1 MPRNRNDRKQANE
14 MIEKAYHDRDGQIW
28 IDGEFV
34 DWRESKVHVLTHSL
48 HYGSAVFEGNR
59 AYEGQVFRLED
70 HTQRLINSAKY
81 MGYEIPFSSDQINAA
96 CKETL
101 AKSGLGDA
109 YMRPFAW
116 RGSDMMGVASKNNKI
131 HLGVACWH
139 WGSYFEDKMKGIR
152 MCIADWK
159 RPAPDTIPC
168 KSKGAGLYMICTLS
182 KDAAQAKGFDD
193 ALMFD
198 YRGRVAECTGA
209 HIFLIR
215 GHELHTPTNDILLE
229 GITHDTV
236 VKLAKKRGYKVYK
249 RDIYPAELDHFDECF
264 VVGTAAEVTPVRE
277 IQGIKYTPGEVC
289 HALASDYDQ
298 LVRGKIS
305 I

>member
-1 MPRNRNDRKQANE
+1 

-59 AYEGQVFRLED
+59 AYEGKVFRLED
-70 HTQRLINSAKY
+70 HTQRLIKSANY
-81 MGYEIPFSSDQINAA
+81 MGYEIPYTADQINAA

-116 RGSDMMGVASKNNKI
+116 RGSDMMGVASKNNRI

-139 WGSYFEDKMKGIR
+139 WGNYFEDKMKGIR
-152 MCIADWK
+152 LCIADWK

-182 KDAAQAKGFDD
+182 KDAAQAKGYDD
-193 ALMFD
+193 ALMYD
-198 YRGRVAECTGA
+198 YKGRVAECTGA

-215 GHELHTPTNDILLE
+215 GNELHTPTNDILLE
-229 GITHDTV
+229 GITHDSV
-236 VKLAKKRGYKVYK
+236 VKLAEKRGYKVFK

-298 LVRGKIS
+298 LVRGKLS

>member
-1 MPRNRNDRKQANE
+1 

-70 HTQRLINSAKY
+70 HTQRLIKSANY
-81 MGYEIPFSSDQINAA
+81 MGYEIPYTADQINAA

-116 RGSDMMGVASKNNKI
+116 RGSDMMGVASKNNRI

-139 WGSYFEDKMKGIR
+139 WGNYFEDKMKGIR
-152 MCIADWK
+152 LCIADWK

-182 KDAAQAKGFDD
+182 KDAAQAKGYDD
-193 ALMFD
+193 ALMYD
-198 YRGRVAECTGA
+198 YKGRVAECTGA

-215 GHELHTPTNDILLE
+215 GKELHTPTNDILLE
-229 GITHDTV
+229 GITHDSV
-236 VKLAKKRGYKVYK
+236 VKLAEKRGYKVFK

-277 IQGIKYTPGEVC
+277 IQGIKIYTGRSLPRSC
-289 HALASDYDQ
+289 LR
-298 LVRGKIS
+298 L
-305 I
+305 

>member
-1 MPRNRNDRKQANE
+1 
-14 MIEKAYHDRDGQIW
+14 MIEKAYHDRNGQIW

-59 AYEGQVFRLED
+59 AYEGEVFRLED
-70 HTQRLINSAKY
+70 HTQRLINSAKL
-81 MGYEIPFSSDQINAA
+81 MGYEIPYTVDQINAA
-96 CKETL
+96 CKNTL

-182 KDAAQAKGFDD
+182 KDAAQAKGYDD

-198 YRGRVAECTGA
+198 YKGRIAECTGA
-209 HIFLIR
+209 HIFFIR

-229 GITHDTV
+229 GITHDTL
-236 VKLAKKRGYKVYK
+236 VKLAEKRGYKVFK
-249 RDIYPAELDHFDECF
+249 RDIYPAEMEHFEECF

-277 IQGIKYTPGEVC
+277 IQGIHYTPGEVC

>member
-1 MPRNRNDRKQANE
+1 

-70 HTQRLINSAKY
+70 HTQRLIKSANY
-81 MGYEIPFSSDQINAA
+81 MGYEIPYTADQINAA

-116 RGSDMMGVASKNNKI
+116 RGSDMMGVASKNNRI

-139 WGSYFEDKMKGIR
+139 WGNYFEDKMKGIR
-152 MCIADWK
+152 LCIADWK

-182 KDAAQAKGFDD
+182 KDAAQAKGYDD
-193 ALMFD
+193 ALMYD
-198 YRGRVAECTGA
+198 YKGRVAECTGA

-215 GHELHTPTNDILLE
+215 GKELHTPTNDILLE
-229 GITHDTV
+229 GITHDSV
-236 VKLAKKRGYKVYK
+236 VKLAEKRGYKVFK

-298 LVRGKIS
+298 LVRGKLS

>member
-1 MPRNRNDRKQANE
+1 
-14 MIEKAYHDRDGQIW
+14 MIEKAYHDRDGHIW
-28 IDGEFV
+28 MDGEFV
-34 DWRESKVHVLTHSL
+34 DWRETKVHLLTHSL

-59 AYEGQVFRLED
+59 AYGGEVFRLHD
-70 HTQRLINSAKY
+70 HSQRLVDSAKLL
-81 MGYEIPFSSDQINAA
+81 GYEIPYTTDQIDAA

-109 YMRPFAW
+109 YMRPVAW
-116 RGSDMMGVASKNNKI
+116 RGSEMMGVASKNNQ
-131 HLGVACWH
+131 LPVGVAVWH

-168 KSKGAGLYMICTLS
+168 KSKAAGLYMICTLS
-182 KDAAQAKGFDD
+182 KDAAQAKGYDD

-198 YRGRVAECTGA
+198 YKGRVAECTGA
-209 HIFLIR
+209 HIFFIR
-215 GHELHTPTNDILLE
+215 DGELHTPTNDCLLE

-236 VKLAKKRGYKVYK
+236 IKLAARRGYKVFK
-249 RDIYPAELDHFDECF
+249 RDIYPSEMAHFDECF

-277 IQGIKYTPGEVC
+277 IQGMKYTPGEVC
-289 HALASDYDQ
+289 HALASDYDE
-298 LVRGKIS
+298 LVRGKIKL
-305 I
+305 

>member
-1 MPRNRNDRKQANE
+1 

-70 HTQRLINSAKY
+70 HTQRLIKSANY
-81 MGYEIPFSSDQINAA
+81 MGYEIPYTADQINAA

-116 RGSDMMGVASKNNKI
+116 RGSDMMGVASKNNRI

-139 WGSYFEDKMKGIR
+139 WGNYFEDKMKGIR
-152 MCIADWK
+152 LCIADWK

-182 KDAAQAKGFDD
+182 KDAAPAKGYDD
-193 ALMFD
+193 ALMYD
-198 YRGRVAECTGA
+198 YKGRVAECTGA

-215 GHELHTPTNDILLE
+215 GNELHTPTNDILLE
-229 GITHDTV
+229 GITHDSV
-236 VKLAKKRGYKVYK
+236 VKLAEKRGYKVFK

-298 LVRGKIS
+298 LVRGKLS